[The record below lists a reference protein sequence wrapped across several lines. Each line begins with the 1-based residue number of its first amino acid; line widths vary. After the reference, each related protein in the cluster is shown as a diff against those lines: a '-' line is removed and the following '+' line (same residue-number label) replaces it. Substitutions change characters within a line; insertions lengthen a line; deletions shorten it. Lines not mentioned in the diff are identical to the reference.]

1 MHSVNETRHSTDAS
15 HPRHPKSI
23 SRALIISASLL
34 AAISLAACGDKDSAQ
49 KAPAAG
55 AAQAKPPEVGVVTV
69 ELQNVPIVS
78 DLPGRL
84 EASRVAQVRARAAGI
99 LLKRVFKEGS
109 DVKAGQVLF
118 EIDNSPYKA
127 SLQSAQASLAQAQA
141 NLVQASSTARRYKPL
156 VEANAISRQDYD
168 TAVANEKAAQA
179 QVAAAK
185 ATVTNANIN
194 LGYAAVTAPISGR
207 IGRALVTEGAL
218 VGQGDATQLAV
229 IQQINPLY
237 VNVSQSSSEL
247 LKMREALANGK
258 LSKDGE
264 NAAKVKVYTEDGREY
279 AHTGRLLFT
288 DLTVDQTTGQ
298 VSVRAEVPNPDQMLL
313 PGMYVRVHLE
323 QAQVLDA
330 AVIPQQAVTR
340 NDKGNFV
347 MIVADDGSVAPRP
360 VQISQSQGANWIVT
374 SGLKNGEKVM
384 VDGLIKVGMGAK
396 KVTPVPFKADGASPA
411 PAPAATGW
419 GQSPGARQNADLLRP
434 ARRAPAHAV
443 GVSRCGAAAARPR
456 CPSH

>member
-1 MHSVNETRHSTDAS
+1 MHPVNETRRSTGTSDL
-15 HPRHPKSI
+15 RHAKPL
-23 SRALIISASLL
+23 SRTLVVSATLL
-34 AAISLAACGDKDSAQ
+34 AAIALTACGEKKESAQ
-49 KAPAAG
+49 QAPAAS
-55 AAQAKPPEVGVVTV
+55 ASQAKPPEVGVVTV
-69 ELQNVPIVS
+69 EMQNVPIIS
-78 DLPGRL
+78 NLPGRL
-84 EASRVAQVRARAAGI
+84 EASRVAEVRARASGI
-99 LLKRVFKEGS
+99 LQKRVFKEGS
-109 DVKAGQVLF
+109 DVKAGQILF
-118 EIDNSPYKA
+118 EIDDSPYKA
-127 SLQSAQASLAQAQA
+127 NLQSAQASVAQAQA

-179 QVAAAK
+179 QLAVANAA
-185 ATVTNANIN
+185 VTNAKIS

-237 VNVSQSSSEL
+237 VNVSQSSSDI

-258 LSKDGE
+258 LSNDGG
-264 NAAKVKVYTEDGREY
+264 NAAKVKVYTEDGKEY

-323 QAQVLDA
+323 QAQVPDA
-330 AVIPQQAVTR
+330 ALIPQQAVTR

-347 MIVADDGSVAPRP
+347 MVVADDGTVSPRP
-360 VQISQSQGANWIVT
+360 IQISQSQGTNWIVT
-374 SGLKNGEKVM
+374 SGLKSGEKVM

-396 KVTPVPFKADGASPA
+396 KVTPVPWQDGGASA
-411 PAPAATGW
+411 APAAKPD
-419 GQSPGARQNADLLRP
+419 S
-434 ARRAPAHAV
+434 APA
-443 GVSRCGAAAARPR
+443 AANDNKQAAPDAINGG
-456 CPSH
+456 STAANK

>member
-360 VQISQSQGANWIVT
+360 VQISQSQGSNWIVT

-396 KVTPVPFKADGASPA
+396 KVTPVPFKADGATPA
-411 PAPAATGW
+411 PAPAAA
-419 GQSPGARQNADLLRP
+419 QP
-434 ARRAPAHAV
+434 ASAPAATDD
-443 GVSRCGAAAARPR
+443 SKPAAPAA
-456 CPSH
+456 SNGDSTAANK

>member
-127 SLQSAQASLAQAQA
+127 SLQNAQASLAQAQA

-411 PAPAATGW
+411 PAPAAA
-419 GQSPGARQNADLLRP
+419 QP
-434 ARRAPAHAV
+434 ASAPAATDD
-443 GVSRCGAAAARPR
+443 SKPAAPAA
-456 CPSH
+456 SNGDSTAANK

>member
-396 KVTPVPFKADGASPA
+396 KVTPVPFKADGATPA
-411 PAPAATGW
+411 PAPAAA
-419 GQSPGARQNADLLRP
+419 QP
-434 ARRAPAHAV
+434 ARAPAATDD
-443 GVSRCGAAAARPR
+443 SKPAAPAA
-456 CPSH
+456 SNGDSTAANK